1 MASFS
6 AALADVNALTNT
18 AGIQASTKMGS
29 VKQFASKILQIE
41 TLDTGL
47 AVQLATA
54 ISSSGMQ
61 KDYADV
67 LLTALDERLASGVTS
82 GYKADKKQQLIG
94 NLPTMLTE
102 QD

>member
-1 MASFS
+1 MA
-6 AALADVNALTNT
+6 NT
-18 AGIQASTKMGS
+18 AGIQASTKTGS
-29 VKQFASKILQIE
+29 VKQLASKILQME
-41 TLDTGL
+41 TLDAGL

-54 ISSSGMQ
+54 ISASGMQ

-82 GYKADKKQQLIG
+82 GYKADKKQQLIS
-94 NLPTMLTE
+94 NLRTMLTE